1 MLSFC
6 QINKHHNFSLK
17 EKSASYSNDL
27 CRQFIFSFNNLGFI
41 KSTLNKNIQIDNQIN
56 QLSGINLE
64 TLDKLSMENP
74 LSIFPERYN
83 HSTQNVKYGSSLRN
97 YLESNIL
104 ISLFKIDVKDHLIY
118 TTYSSS
124 FFQDLIILT
133 KYVLFNRYLKKITL
147 NLIGNFG
154 YFLDSIYDESINPI
168 PLHNKMISP
177 NTFNKYVSIVTFRLI
192 KIIEWFNSMDIDISC
207 NIYLSHDDYVNE
219 CYMDN
224 TLSCHMSINLNLF
237 LSFCLNYD
245 RFRSVSM
252 VTTVTGGSIVF
263 FENIQGEEYNFIIL
277 KNIDQINFLDN
288 YGSYYDEICE
298 LLDGLDC
305 EMISINS
312 SGESVYIQD
321 DNIIKKEGK
330 EYKLS
335 RSSSKHMLVYRTE
348 KCNNIQKQI
357 NQKKD
362 NFFNMLSYGNTN
374 PTTILSSSGYYGVYL
389 DVVKKKFTNKFSL
402 NLINKW

>member
-1 MLSFC
+1 MLSFR
-6 QINKHHNFSLK
+6 QINKHHTFSLK
-17 EKSASYSNDL
+17 EQSVSYSNNL
-27 CRQFIFSFNNLGFI
+27 CKQFISSFSNPYFI
-41 KSTLNKNIQIDNQIN
+41 KSTLSKNIQIDNQIN
-56 QLSGINLE
+56 KSSDVNLE
-64 TLDKLSMENP
+64 TLDKLSMDNP

-104 ISLFKIDVKDHLIY
+104 ISLFKVDVKDHLIY

-133 KYVLFNRYLKKITL
+133 KYILFNKDLKKITL

-154 YFLDSIYDESINPI
+154 YFLDSVYDESINPV
-168 PLHNKMISP
+168 PLCSKMISP
-177 NTFNKYVSIVTFRLI
+177 NTSNKYVSVVTFRLI
-192 KIIEWFNSMDIDISC
+192 KIIEWFNSMNIDISC
-207 NIYLSHDDYVNE
+207 NIYLSHDDYINE

-224 TLSCHMSINLNLF
+224 SLSCHMSINLNLF

-252 VTTVTGGSIVF
+252 ITTVTGGSIVF

-277 KNIDQINFLDN
+277 NNINQISLLDN
-288 YGSYYDEICE
+288 YGSYYNEICE
-298 LLDGLDC
+298 LLDGLDE

-335 RSSSKHMLVYRTE
+335 RSSSKHMIIYKTE
-348 KCNNIQKQI
+348 ECNSIQKQI
-357 NQKKD
+357 NQKRD
-362 NFFNMLSYGNTN
+362 NFFNLLSCENTN
-374 PTTILSSSGYYGVYL
+374 PTTTLSSRGYYRVYL
-389 DVVKKKFTNKFSL
+389 DVVKNKFTSKIL
-402 NLINKW
+402 C